1 MSRGFTMNTCLAS
14 AMALAAISAFAA
26 QNVPNQ
32 PRFEVASV
40 KRVQGGDV
48 NMSLDPGIL
57 TLKGL
62 PLKAALS
69 QAFKLPMDQI
79 TGPAWLDEDC
89 FDIIAKMPEGA
100 TKDQMPAMLRALLA
114 ERFKL
119 AAHKESHPRP
129 GYAMVVDRN
138 GPKFKEV
145 EKPKDTGVLAGRLAT
160 AGNGPVRAIGRANAV
175 GRVAFKGPMDMATVA
190 HILSGKLGGP
200 VQDLTG
206 LAGEYQID
214 FNWTPDPDSSPAAA
228 DSASTPTGSLVT
240 AVREILGLRLERRDA
255 PVETLVIDHIERVP
269 AEN

>member
-1 MSRGFTMNTCLAS
+1 MNTCLAS
-14 AMALAAISAFAA
+14 AIALAAISALAA
-26 QNVPNQ
+26 QNAPSQ
-32 PRFEVASV
+32 PKFEVASV
-40 KRVQGGDV
+40 KRVQGGDIKT
-48 NMSLDPGIL
+48 SLDPGIL

-62 PLKAALS
+62 PLKVALW
-69 QAFKLPMDQI
+69 QAFQVPMDQI

-100 TKDQMPAMLRALLA
+100 TKDQMPAMLQALLA

-129 GYAMVVDRN
+129 GYAMVVDKN

-145 EKPKDTGVLAGRLAT
+145 VKPKDTGVTSGALGKSREGLMM
-160 AGNGPVRAIGRANAV
+160 IGRANAE
-175 GRVAFKGPMDMATVA
+175 GRVAFKGPMTMAPVA
-190 HILSGKLGGP
+190 RILSGKLGGP

-206 LAGEYQID
+206 LTGMYQID
-214 FNWTPDPDSSPAAA
+214 FDWTPDPGSFPAAA

-255 PVETLVIDHIERVP
+255 QVETLVIDHIERVP

>member
-1 MSRGFTMNTCLAS
+1 MNTCLAS
-14 AMALAAISAFAA
+14 AMAFAAMSALAA
-26 QNVPNQ
+26 QNASNQ

-40 KRVQGGDV
+40 KRVQGGEIKT
-48 NMSLDPGIL
+48 SLDPGIL
-57 TLKGL
+57 TPKGL
-62 PLKAALS
+62 PLKAALW
-69 QAFKLPMDQI
+69 QAFQVPMDQI
-79 TGPAWLDEDC
+79 TGPAWLDEDR

-100 TKDQMPAMLRALLA
+100 TKDQMPAMLQALLA

-119 AAHKESHPRP
+119 AAHKETRPRP
-129 GYAMVVDRN
+129 GYAMVVDKS

-145 EKPKDTGVLAGRLAT
+145 EKPQDTGVLAGRLA
-160 AGNGPVRAIGRANAV
+160 ASGYGPVRAISRANAV

-190 HILSGKLGGP
+190 HILSGKLGSP

-206 LAGEYQID
+206 LAGEFQID

-255 PVETLVIDHIERVP
+255 QVETLVIDHIERVP

>member
-1 MSRGFTMNTCLAS
+1 
-14 AMALAAISAFAA
+14 MALAAMSALAA
-26 QNVPNQ
+26 QNAPNQ

-48 NMSLDPGIL
+48 NMSLDPGIF

-69 QAFKLPMDQI
+69 EAFRLPVDRI
-79 TGPAWLDEDC
+79 TGPAWLDEDR
-89 FDIIAKMPEGA
+89 FEIIAKMPEGA
-100 TKDQMPAMLRALLA
+100 TKDQIPAMLQALLA

-119 AAHKESHPRP
+119 ASHKESHPHL
-129 GYAMVVDRN
+129 GYGMVVDKN

-145 EKPKDTGVLAGRLAT
+145 EKPKDAGVLAGRLAT
-160 AGNGPVRAIGRANAV
+160 SGNGPVRAIGRANAV
-175 GRVAFKGPMDMATVA
+175 GRIAFKGPMDMATVA
-190 HILSGKLGGP
+190 HILSGKLGAP

-206 LAGEYQID
+206 LAGEFQID

-228 DSASTPTGSLVT
+228 DSASTPSGSLVT

-255 PVETLVIDHIERVP
+255 QVETLVIDHIERVP
-269 AEN
+269 TEN